1 MVRLSLFLLLTIS
14 LFSWAQ
20 DLPESVEKSTV
31 QSSIEDTLS
40 DENDVCGD
48 PSQKNGKCDDVNP
61 LKLVRNVDTVLAEQ
75 PNIDEKESRL
85 IKEYAQRA
93 NEIDIRMQQAR
104 KQILESKNL
113 STDKKRKLLAELEAS
128 NKRAGTI
135 ATLAG
140 REPWVK
146 KLEENGAYRSAGKQP
161 LIEVNG
167 KRVIN
172 DQYGGTLSDFD
183 LECKPNCTK
192 TKSYAIANGFEIIQ
206 RPASFDIV
214 CRSKSCGDNDMLKIT
229 VNEPGANTRAKVG
242 DKETYIHVQDEH
254 KGTFSDKT
262 NQGLKVYEHSFK
274 GGTPKN
280 SELLVYSH
288 KADEAFNT
296 STKTAHKILQDAPEF
311 IDDKVIEESI
321 KKNNLRNRSSKELI
335 SVNEYKKML
344 SDAANKQ
351 TTKGI
356 LSLDVNDMNAFL
368 NVRNEFVKNVVTSVQ
383 TQQEVFLKK
392 EEDVLKSVEQN
403 NLKTPKENW
412 TNQQKAL
419 QLEIDSRRESLNRA
433 RGYLDAYRS
442 TSSIQKI
449 VNPDAPP
456 SISESIQRKAESLQ
470 QWDNKQ
476 KQREIAARISAG
488 KVGKAFAGG
497 ATVVGVIDTYNLVN
511 QAIEL
516 CKNNHDSSKCDAFIK
531 QAATEMGTG
540 FITDFVLGKSIPI
553 YSQVMDSWEVGYAV
567 GEQFEKYAGSILV
580 EDCKEDEGK
589 KECKQIQARKKY
601 LQNPAKEILT
611 KMDGTE
617 EVEDKA
623 SRSLQYIES
632 CKQYTELLKE
642 KNTTCVSLISELE
655 QEILHD
661 DEKVARLEG
670 KLMSL
675 KDPIPLDEAPAELVS
690 LVDEYKI
697 PTESVSNTTET
708 SDIAEVSYNQEFQ
721 WDQVDQIASANE
733 LNPSFNS
740 EPSSVDQLEC
750 EDGWGCV
757 DDLDGNLLSVN
768 ENAWQ
773 VREAVKAQANNQAES
788 QNNQLISQSKEAGI
802 RRAEQRRIAQ
812 AALAEGLEGFAT
824 GLMALQEQNE
834 ALDANFEAQKR
845 QIREQNNQTYPNLIN
860 SFSQKST
867 QSSGSS
873 NSLTSSEWAACNNS
887 PYPITDPYACKA
899 FLARGGVPQSYSG
912 QNKNSI
918 PVVKESLKK
927 QGTCNDWLSSG
938 ANEPEQY
945 TIPIPQSFG
954 GSYQFSYDFYTA
966 RDRARVIYNGS
977 VIHDTSCTN
986 NSNTVNLAGIRG
998 GQVTVIVDPL
1008 CDPSD
1013 TQTQW
1018 QIKLQCPAN

>member
-31 QSSIEDTLS
+31 QNPIEDTLS
-40 DENDVCGD
+40 DEKDVCED
-48 PSQKNGKCDDVNP
+48 PSQKDRKCDVVNP
-61 LKLVRNVDTVLAEQ
+61 LKLAKDVERTLTQQ
-75 PNIDEKESRL
+75 PNIDEKESRQ

-93 NEIDIRMQQAR
+93 NEIDSRMQQAR
-104 KQILESKNL
+104 KKILESKTL
-113 STDKKRKLLAELEAS
+113 STNKKRKLLAELEDS

-135 ATLAG
+135 ATLTG
-140 REPWVK
+140 REPFIRK
-146 KLEENGAYRSAGKQP
+146 ITENGGAFRSEGKKP
-161 LIEVNG
+161 FIVVDG

-172 DQYGGTLSDFD
+172 DQFGGTLSDYD
-183 LECKPNCTK
+183 LGCEPNCTK

-214 CRSKSCGDNDMLKIT
+214 CKSKSCGDNDMLKIT
-229 VNEPGANTRAKVG
+229 VNEPGASTRAKVG

-262 NQGLKVYEHSFK
+262 NQGLKVYEHAFK
-274 GGTPKN
+274 GGTPQN
-280 SELLVYSH
+280 SDQLEYTH
-288 KADEAFNT
+288 KADETFNT

-321 KKNNLRNRSSKELI
+321 KKNNLRNRSNNELI

-351 TTKGI
+351 TTKGR

-368 NVRNEFVKNVVTSVQ
+368 NVRTEFVKNVVTSVQ
-383 TQQEVFLKK
+383 TQQEVFLKN
-392 EEDVLKSVEQN
+392 EEDVLKRMEQN
-403 NLKTPKENW
+403 NLKTPRENW

-433 RGYLDAYRS
+433 RGYLDSYRS
-442 TSSIQKI
+442 HSSIQKI

-456 SISESIQRKAESLQ
+456 SISESIQRNAESLQ
-470 QWDNKQ
+470 ELNNKQ
-476 KQREIAARISAG
+476 KQREIAARIKAG
-488 KVGKAFAGG
+488 NVGKAYAGG
-497 ATVVGVIDTYNLVN
+497 ASIVGVIDIYNTVN
-511 QAIEL
+511 QAIEI
-516 CKNNHDSSKCDAFIK
+516 CKNNHDSSKCESFMK

-540 FITDFVLGKSIPI
+540 VIKDFVLGRSIPI

-567 GEQFEKYAGSILV
+567 GEQVEKYAGSILV

-589 KECKQIQARKKY
+589 KECKQTQARNKY
-601 LQNPAKEILT
+601 LQNPAKKFLT

-632 CKQYTELLKE
+632 CKQYTELLEE
-642 KNTTCVSLISELE
+642 KNTTCVSLVSELE
-655 QEILHD
+655 KEILHD
-661 DEKVARLEG
+661 DEKVARLEA
-670 KLMSL
+670 KLSGL
-675 KDPIPLDEAPAELVS
+675 KDPTPLDDTTLTM
-690 LVDEYKI
+690 VDNFKI

-708 SDIAEVSYNQEFQ
+708 SNIAEASYNQESQ
-721 WDQVDQIASANE
+721 WDEVDQIASANE

-740 EPSSVDQLEC
+740 DPSSVDQLEC
-750 EDGWGCV
+750 EDGWSCV

-773 VREAVKAQANNQAES
+773 VREAVQAQANNQAES

-812 AALAEGLEGFAT
+812 AALAEGLEELAT
-824 GLMALQEQNE
+824 GLVAIQQQN
-834 ALDANFEAQKR
+834 AAMDANFEAQKR
-845 QIREQNNQTYPNLIN
+845 QIREQNNQTYPDLMN

-912 QNKNSI
+912 QNQNSI

-938 ANEPEQY
+938 SNEPEQY
-945 TIPIPQSFG
+945 TVPLPPSYG
-954 GSYQFSYDFYTA
+954 GSYKFSYEFYDVK
-966 RDRARVIYNGS
+966 DRARVLYNGS
-977 VIHDTSCTN
+977 VIHDTQCRSDSATID
-986 NSNTVNLAGIRG
+986 LKGIRG
-998 GQVTVIVDPL
+998 GQVSIIVDPL

-1013 TQTQW
+1013 SNTDW
-1018 QIKLQCPAN
+1018 KIKLECPVS

>member
-40 DENDVCGD
+40 DEKDVCGD

-61 LKLVRNVDTVLAEQ
+61 QKLARNVDTVLAQQ

-85 IKEYAQRA
+85 IREYAQRA
-93 NEIDIRMQQAR
+93 NEIDNRIQQAR
-104 KQILESKNL
+104 KKILESKTL
-113 STDKKRKLLAELEAS
+113 STDKKRKLLAELEATY
-128 NKRAGTI
+128 KRAGTI
-135 ATLAG
+135 ETLAG

-146 KLEENGAYRSAGKQP
+146 KLIENGAYRSAGKQP
-161 LIEVNG
+161 VIEVDG

-172 DQYGGTLSDFD
+172 DQFGGTLSDYDFGC
-183 LECKPNCTK
+183 ERECTK
-192 TKSYAIANGFEIIQ
+192 LKSYAIANGFKIIQ
-206 RPASFDIV
+206 RAASFDIV
-214 CRSKSCGDNDMLKIT
+214 CESKSCGDYDMIKAT
-229 VNEPGANTRAKVG
+229 VNEPGASTRAKAG

-274 GGTPKN
+274 GGKPQN
-280 SELLVYSH
+280 SDQLEYTH
-288 KADEAFNT
+288 KADEIFNT

-321 KKNNLRNRSSKELI
+321 KTNNLRNSSNNELI

-351 TTKGI
+351 TTKGR

-368 NVRNEFVKNVVTSVQ
+368 NVRNDFVKNVVSSVQ
-383 TQQEVFLKK
+383 TQQEVFLKN
-392 EEDVLKSVEQN
+392 EEDVLKRMEQN

-456 SISESIQRKAESLQ
+456 SISESIQRKTESLQ
-470 QWDNKQ
+470 EWDNKQ

-497 ATVVGVIDTYNLVN
+497 ASVVGVIDTYNLVN

-516 CKNNHDSSKCDAFIK
+516 CKNKHDSSKCDAFIK
-531 QAATEMGTG
+531 QAATEMGAG
-540 FITDFVLGKSIPI
+540 FIKDFVLGKSIPI

-589 KECKQIQARKKY
+589 KVCKQIQARKKY
-601 LQNPAKEILT
+601 LQNPAEKLLT

-617 EVEDKA
+617 EVENKA

-642 KNTTCVSLISELE
+642 KNTTCVGLISDLE
-655 QEILHD
+655 KEILHD
-661 DEKVARLEG
+661 DEKLARLES
-670 KLMSL
+670 KLSGL
-675 KDPIPLDEAPAELVS
+675 KDPIPLDNTTLAMI
-690 LVDEYKI
+690 DNFKI
-697 PTESVSNTTET
+697 PTESVSNTTEA
-708 SDIAEVSYNQEFQ
+708 SNIAEVSYDQESQ
-721 WDQVDQIASANE
+721 WDEVDQIASANE

-740 EPSSVDQLEC
+740 EIDSVDQLKC
-750 EDGWGCV
+750 DDGWGCV

-768 ENAWQ
+768 DNAWQ
-773 VREAVKAQANNQAES
+773 VREAVQAQANNQAES
-788 QNNQLISQSKEAGI
+788 QSNKLISQSKEAGI
-802 RRAEQRRIAQ
+802 RRAEQKRIAQ
-812 AALAEGLEGFAT
+812 AALAEGLQELAT
-824 GLMALQEQNE
+824 GLVAIQEQN
-834 ALDANFEAQKR
+834 AAMDANFEAQKR
-845 QIREQNNQTYPNLIN
+845 QINERNNQTYPDLIN
-860 SFSQKST
+860 SFSQNST

-873 NSLTSSEWAACNNS
+873 NSLTPSEWAACNNS

-899 FLARGGVPQSYSG
+899 FLAGGGVAQSYSG
-912 QNKNSI
+912 QNQYSI

-945 TIPIPQSFG
+945 TVPLPSSFG
-954 GSYQFSYDFYTA
+954 GSYKFSYEFYSVK
-966 RDRARVIYNGS
+966 DRARVLYNGS
-977 VIHDTSCTN
+977 VIHDTQCRSGSDSIGLN
-986 NSNTVNLAGIRG
+986 GIGG
-998 GQVTVIVDPL
+998 GQVSIIVDPL
-1008 CDPSD
+1008 CDPSASN
-1013 TQTQW
+1013 TRTNW
-1018 QIKLQCPAN
+1018 RIKLECPMN